1 MVRFINTMVLLG
13 LLVFLPLLAK
23 AQNCSYLVHG
33 TVTDKG
39 NHPMPGVIVRLLTD
53 STGTATDTSGS
64 FAFNNVCPGSH
75 SISFESIGYKKI
87 AQTLEVSADRY
98 LTITLSASENELGEV
113 VVNGEKKHELH
124 TVLIDELKGAK
135 LFQNRGSS
143 LGEAMKQMTGL
154 NSLQTGPSLS
164 KPVIHGMHSNRVLI
178 INDGVRQNGQQWG
191 ADHAPEIDPF
201 ITNKIT
207 VVKGAASVRYGA
219 DAVGGVVL
227 LEPDAMPSE
236 KGITGNLYAIGA
248 SNGHSG
254 VLSGTLQG
262 AFDKKLEGLSW
273 RVQGT
278 VKQAGNS
285 STRNYYLANTG
296 MKEGDFSATLD
307 YKWKALTF
315 NVFYS
320 QYNARMG
327 IFAGAQSSSPLDL
340 LAKIISP
347 TPLSPSYFTYA
358 INRSYQNVAHDLLK
372 ASVNYKLANNAK
384 IDLIFGRQGDLRE
397 EFDASLP
404 YTNNADILE
413 KPQVSFKLIT
423 HSLDLIY
430 TSGIKKGFSGS
441 AGLTGT
447 TSGNV
452 FAGIRYLI
460 PNFRD
465 YNGGAFAIERYNY
478 KKFTFEAGARY
489 DYRWLRVYQR
499 NTTTLQLFN
508 TTYNYQNLTGTVGA
522 TYRYNAHLSFNGNI
536 GTAWRAP
543 SINEMYINGEHFSSA
558 TFEVGDSTMKSER
571 SINTTLSANYIGD
584 KWRVTADLY
593 YNKIGNFI
601 YSSPTG
607 KDTVL
612 ISGTFPKF
620 EYLQHNVNIK
630 GLDLSFQYDFAKHLS
645 FQSKTTI
652 VLGYNES
659 IKDYLI
665 YMPAN
670 RFQNGVTYQIHKLW
684 KLNEPYLTV
693 ENVSVSRQSR
703 VPTPD
708 KGAILYTTALGSQG
722 SDFAPPPAG
731 YTLFNVNA
739 GFTTPF
745 LRHLLT
751 VNAGVTNIGNVAYRD
766 YLNRFRYYADDLGAN
781 YVLRL
786 KYSF

>member
-1 MVRFINTMVLLG
+1 MVRFINTMVLLAV
-13 LLVFLPLLAK
+13 LVSLPFFLK
-23 AQNCSYLVHG
+23 AQNCNYLVHG
-33 TVTDKG
+33 IVTDKG
-39 NHPMPGVIVRLLTD
+39 NHPMPGVIVRLVND

-64 FAFNNVCPGSH
+64 FSFTNVCPGSH
-75 SISFESIGYKKI
+75 NISFEFIGYKKI
-87 AQTLEVSADRY
+87 AQVIDVSADRY
-98 LTITLSASENELGEV
+98 ITITLSTSENELGEV

-124 TVLIDELKGAK
+124 TVLTDELKGVK
-135 LFQNRGSS
+135 LLQTRGSS
-143 LGEAMKQMTGL
+143 LGETMKGMTGL

-164 KPVIHGMHSNRVLI
+164 KPVIHGLHSNRVLL

-191 ADHAPEIDPF
+191 SDHAPEIDPF
-201 ITNKIT
+201 VTNKIT

-227 LEPDAMPSE
+227 LEPDDLPTE
-236 KGITGNLYAIGA
+236 KSINGNLYAIAA
-248 SNGHSG
+248 SNGHSSA
-254 VLSGTLQG
+254 VSGTLQG
-262 AFDKKLEGLSW
+262 AFGKKLEGLSW

-278 VKQAGNS
+278 LKQAGNS
-285 STRNYYLANTG
+285 YTRNYYLANTG
-296 MKEGDFSATLD
+296 MKEGDFSANTA
-307 YKWKALTF
+307 YKWKKFTF
-315 NVFYS
+315 NLFYS

-347 TPLSPSYFTYA
+347 TPLSPSYFSYK
-358 INRSYQNVAHDLLK
+358 INRSYQNVTHDLLK
-372 ASVNYKLANNAK
+372 ANVNYKLANNAK
-384 IDLIFGRQGDLRE
+384 LDLTFGRQEDLRE

-404 YTNNADILE
+404 YSTNPDVLE

-430 TSGIKKGFSGS
+430 TSGVKNGFSGS
-441 AGLTGT
+441 AGLTGN

-499 NTTTLQLFN
+499 NTNTLELFN
-508 TTYNYQNLTGTVGA
+508 TTYNYQNLTGTAGA
-522 TYRYNAHLSFNGNI
+522 SYRYNAHLTFTGNI

-558 TFEVGDSTMKSER
+558 TFEVGDSGMKSER
-571 SINTTLSANYIGD
+571 SVNTTLSANYTGD
-584 KWRVTADLY
+584 KWRITADLY
-593 YNKIGNFI
+593 YNKIGNYI
-601 YSSPTG
+601 YSMPTG
-607 KDTVL
+607 RDTVL

-620 EYLQHNVNIK
+620 QYVQHDVNIK
-630 GLDLSFQYDFAKHLS
+630 GIDLSFQYDFVKHFT

-659 IKDYLI
+659 TNDYLI

-670 RFQNGVTYQIHKLW
+670 RFQNGITYQVHKIW
-684 KLNEPYLTV
+684 KLNEPYITV
-693 ENVSVSRQSR
+693 ENVSVSKQIR
-703 VPTPD
+703 VPTATT
-708 KGAILYTTALGSQG
+708 GALYTTAQGNRG

-751 VNAGVTNIGNVAYRD
+751 VNVGVTNVGNVAYRD
-766 YLNRFRYYADDLGAN
+766 YLNHFRYYADDLGSN